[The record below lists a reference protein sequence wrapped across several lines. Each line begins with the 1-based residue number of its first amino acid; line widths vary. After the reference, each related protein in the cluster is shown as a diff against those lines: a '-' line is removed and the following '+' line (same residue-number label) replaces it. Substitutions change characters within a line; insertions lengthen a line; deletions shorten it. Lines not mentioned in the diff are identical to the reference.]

1 MQQIINILTM
11 NNVDYV
17 QKGDFGSSYYIITI
31 SDNCNIKLEYM
42 WDATNRKY
50 IPAIDVDQATNN
62 KEIEQVP
69 IVISKKYYLFLLL

>member
-17 QKGDFGSSYYIITI
+17 QKGDFGSAYYIITI

-42 WDATNRKY
+42 WDANNRKY
-50 IPAIDVDQATNN
+50 TPAIDVEQASNN
-62 KEIEQVP
+62 KEIEQIEK
-69 IVISKKYYLFLLL
+69 IVNLIKPFLN

>member
-11 NNVDYV
+11 NNVDCV
-17 QKGDFGSSYYIITI
+17 QKGDFDSAYYVITI

-50 IPAIDVDQATNN
+50 IPAIDVDQATSN
-62 KEIEQVP
+62 KEIEQVEK
-69 IVISKKYYLFLLL
+69 IVNLIKPFLD